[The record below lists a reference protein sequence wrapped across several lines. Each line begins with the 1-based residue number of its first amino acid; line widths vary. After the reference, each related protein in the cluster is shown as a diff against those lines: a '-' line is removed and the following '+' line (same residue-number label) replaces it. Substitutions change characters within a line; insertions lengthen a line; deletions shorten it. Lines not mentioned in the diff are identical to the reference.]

1 MEMEGREQS
10 LRKRVRQQMLDL
22 MEKMD
27 FSFSTRLLSEN
38 QMAAKFQVSRSTI
51 RAVLTELEAE
61 GKSFGGTAAELMS
74 IRPRCTLPLPFTPE

>member
-27 FSFSTRLLSEN
+27 FSFSTRLLS
-38 QMAAKFQVSRSTI
+38 AST
-51 RAVLTELEAE
+51 V
-61 GKSFGGTAAELMS
+61 
-74 IRPRCTLPLPFTPE
+74 